1 MFEEEL
7 AELIELKNDPGY
19 PHKEVVKEEIEKT
32 EEVIEIVRNGVGS
45 LSDT

>member
-32 EEVIEIVRNGVGS
+32 EEVVEIIRNVDGP
-45 LSDT
+45 L